1 MKSRQGRLKNT
12 PDETLSAKRGA
23 ILHLFKRG
31 TKARMNLCGTIIL
44 FALATLL
51 GFGQNP
57 DTKTSRKGPPSDRVR
72 SGLRGPVK
80 ICIEEFTYPA
90 VTTSNGTQIP
100 ERTMRIETE
109 YDQAGHIVSTRNRNS
124 DGSMWMVRNSYASGK
139 LLKTT
144 SGKEGEPPGVTTYGY
159 DDQGRLVSITDSS
172 APDNPTTF
180 HYDER
185 GRKTKVQKSR
195 AEDYR
200 LDVAFAGS
208 PMQVADNRPNLAGGG
223 TTTTTYD
230 ENDRPTEVQI
240 RDGQGAEVSR
250 TVSVYDE
257 QGHITEEK
265 QILDDP
271 LNLIPADARARILAD
286 SGASGADLRE
296 QLKKIMG
303 GHEGATS
310 ESYSYDEQDRVKETR
325 RRVFNQD
332 ETIETTYNEQGDVA
346 VEITRTLPGSTEP
359 EQTFP
364 AQNSEARFTYQ
375 YDDHGNWTE
384 KVTSNSSSPGAPFET
399 TGTRRR
405 TLTYF

>member
-1 MKSRQGRLKNT
+1 
-12 PDETLSAKRGA
+12 
-23 ILHLFKRG
+23 
-31 TKARMNLCGTIIL
+31 
-44 FALATLL
+44 
-51 GFGQNP
+51 
-57 DTKTSRKGPPSDRVR
+57 
-72 SGLRGPVK
+72 LRGPVK
-80 ICIEEFTYPA
+80 ICVQETTYPG
-90 VTTSNGTQIP
+90 VTTSKGKQFPEWTQ
-100 ERTMRIETE
+100 RIETE
-109 YDQAGHIVSTRNRNS
+109 YDQEGHLVSTRNRNS
-124 DGSMWMVRNSYASGK
+124 DGSFWMVRNTYASGK

-144 SGKEGEPPGVTTYGY
+144 RGKEGEPPGVTSYVY
-159 DDQGRLVSITDSS
+159 DDQGRLTSITGSS

-200 LDVAFAGS
+200 PNVGIAGS
-208 PMQVADNRPNLAGGG
+208 PLQAADRRPNLPGGG
-223 TTTTTYD
+223 TATTTYD

-240 RDGQGAEVSR
+240 RNAKGEQVSR
-250 TVSVYDE
+250 TVRVYDE

-296 QLKKIMG
+296 QLKKFMG
-303 GHEGATS
+303 GHEGANS
-310 ESYSYDEQDRVKETR
+310 ESYSYDAQGRVKETR

-332 ETIETTYNEQGDVA
+332 ETIETTYNERGDVA
-346 VEITRTLPGSTEP
+346 VEIRRSLPGSNEP
-359 EQTFP
+359 EQTLP
-364 AQNSEARFTYQ
+364 AQNSEAHFKYQ

-384 KVTSNSSSPGAPFET
+384 KVTSNSSSPGPPFET
-399 TGTRRR
+399 TGTVRR

>member
-1 MKSRQGRLKNT
+1 LRLSHRHPLAEEDGDTPRPQEGRL
-12 PDETLSAKRGA
+12 L
-23 ILHLFKRG
+23 
-31 TKARMNLCGTIIL
+31 
-44 FALATLL
+44 
-51 GFGQNP
+51 
-57 DTKTSRKGPPSDRVR
+57 
-72 SGLRGPVK
+72 
-80 ICIEEFTYPA
+80 
-90 VTTSNGTQIP
+90 
-100 ERTMRIETE
+100 
-109 YDQAGHIVSTRNRNS
+109 STRNRNP
-124 DGSMWMVRNSYASGK
+124 DGSVWTDRNTYASGK

-144 SGKEGEPPGVTTYGY
+144 WGKEGEPPGVATYAY
-159 DDQGRLVSITDSS
+159 DDQGRLTSITDTS

-200 LDVAFAGS
+200 PNVATAGS
-208 PMQVADNRPNLAGGG
+208 SLDTADMRPNLPGGG
-223 TTTTTYD
+223 TATTTYD
-230 ENDRPTEVQI
+230 ENDRPVEVQI
-240 RDGQGAEVSR
+240 RDAQGAAVSR
-250 TVSVYDE
+250 AVRVYDE
-257 QGHITEEK
+257 QGNITEEK

-271 LNLIPADARARILAD
+271 LNVFPADTRAAILAD

-310 ESYSYDEQDRVKETR
+310 EAYSYDAQDRVKETR
-325 RRVFNQD
+325 RRFFNQD

-346 VEITRTLPGSTEP
+346 VEITRTLPGSNEP
-359 EQTFP
+359 EQTWP
-364 AQNSEARFTYQ
+364 AQNSEAHFAYQ

-399 TGTRRR
+399 TGTIRR

>member
-1 MKSRQGRLKNT
+1 
-12 PDETLSAKRGA
+12 
-23 ILHLFKRG
+23 
-31 TKARMNLCGTIIL
+31 MNLCGTIIL
-44 FALATLL
+44 FALATLF

-57 DTKTSRKGPPSDRVR
+57 DSKTSRKEPPSDRLR

-80 ICIEEFTYPA
+80 ICVQETTYPA
-90 VTTSNGTQIP
+90 VKTSNAKQFPEWTQ
-100 ERTMRIETE
+100 RIETE
-109 YDQAGHIVSTRNRNS
+109 YDQEERLVSTRNRNS
-124 DGSMWMVRNSYASGK
+124 DGSAWMVRNTYASGK

-144 SGKEGEPPGVTTYGY
+144 RGKEGEPPGVTSYAY
-159 DDQGRLVSITDSS
+159 DDQERLTSITDGS

-195 AEDYR
+195 AQDYR
-200 LDVAFAGS
+200 LNVAFAGS
-208 PMQVADNRPNLAGGG
+208 PMQVADRRPNLPGGG
-223 TTTTTYD
+223 TAITTYD

-240 RDGQGAEVSR
+240 RDAQGAKVSR
-250 TVSVYDE
+250 TVSFYDE

-271 LNLIPADARARILAD
+271 LNLIPTDARARILAD

-303 GHEGATS
+303 GHEGPNSVA
-310 ESYSYDEQDRVKETR
+310 YSYDAQGRVKETR
-325 RRVFNQD
+325 RRIFNQD

-346 VEITRTLPGSTEP
+346 VEITRSLPGSNEP
-359 EQTFP
+359 EQTLP
-364 AQNSEARFTYQ
+364 PQNSEAHFTYQ

-384 KVTSNSSSPGAPFET
+384 KITSNSSSPGAPFET
-399 TGTRRR
+399 TGTVRR

>member
-1 MKSRQGRLKNT
+1 
-12 PDETLSAKRGA
+12 
-23 ILHLFKRG
+23 
-31 TKARMNLCGTIIL
+31 
-44 FALATLL
+44 
-51 GFGQNP
+51 
-57 DTKTSRKGPPSDRVR
+57 
-72 SGLRGPVK
+72 
-80 ICIEEFTYPA
+80 
-90 VTTSNGTQIP
+90 
-100 ERTMRIETE
+100 
-109 YDQAGHIVSTRNRNS
+109 VSTRNRNP
-124 DGSMWMVRNSYASGK
+124 DGSVWMDRNNYASGK

-144 SGKEGEPPGVTTYGY
+144 SGKEGEPPGVTSYAY
-159 DDQGRLVSITDSS
+159 DDQGRLSSIADSS

-200 LDVAFAGS
+200 PNVAIAGS
-208 PMQVADNRPNLAGGG
+208 PMQAGDMAPNLPGGG
-223 TTTTTYD
+223 TATTSYD

-240 RDGQGAEVSR
+240 RDAQGTEVSR
-250 TVSVYDE
+250 AVSIYDE
-257 QGHITEEK
+257 QGHVTEEK

-271 LNLIPADARARILAD
+271 LNLIPADARAKILAD

-325 RRVFNQD
+325 RRFFNQD

-346 VEITRTLPGSTEP
+346 VEITRTLPGTNEQ
-359 EQTFP
+359 EQTWP
-364 AQNSEARFTYQ
+364 AQNSEAHFTYQ

-399 TGTRRR
+399 TGTIRR

>member
-1 MKSRQGRLKNT
+1 
-12 PDETLSAKRGA
+12 
-23 ILHLFKRG
+23 
-31 TKARMNLCGTIIL
+31 MNLCGTIIL

-57 DTKTSRKGPPSDRVR
+57 DSKTSRKEPPSDRVR

-80 ICIEEFTYPA
+80 VCVQESTYPA

-100 ERTMRIETE
+100 ERTVRIETE
-109 YDQAGHIVSTRNRNS
+109 YDQEGHLVSTRNRNP
-124 DGSMWMVRNSYASGK
+124 DGSAWTVRNTYASGK

-144 SGKEGEPPGVTTYGY
+144 SGKEGEQPGVTWYAY
-159 DDQGRLVSITDSS
+159 DDRGRLTSITDSN

-200 LDVAFAGS
+200 ANVGTAGS
-208 PMQVADNRPNLAGGG
+208 PLQAADRRPNLPGGG
-223 TTTTTYD
+223 TATTTYD
-230 ENDRPTEVQI
+230 ENDRPIEVRI
-240 RDGQGAEVSR
+240 RDAQGTEVSR
-250 TVSVYDE
+250 AVSVYDE
-257 QGHITEEK
+257 QGHVTEEK

-303 GHEGATS
+303 GHEGANS
-310 ESYSYDEQDRVKETR
+310 ESYSYDEQGHVKQTR
-325 RRVFNQD
+325 RRIFNQD
-332 ETIETTYNEQGDVA
+332 ETIQTTYNEQGDVA
-346 VEITRTLPGSTEP
+346 VEITQSLPGSN
-359 EQTFP
+359 EQDQTLP
-364 AQNSEARFTYQ
+364 AQNSEAHFTYQ

-384 KVTSNSSSPGAPFET
+384 KITSNSSSPGAPFET
-399 TGTRRR
+399 TGTIRR

>member
-1 MKSRQGRLKNT
+1 MK
-12 PDETLSAKRGA
+12 
-23 ILHLFKRG
+23 
-31 TKARMNLCGTIIL
+31 LCGAIIL

-51 GFGQNP
+51 GFAQNP
-57 DTKTSRKGPPSDRVR
+57 DSKTSRKEPPSDRVR

-80 ICIEEFTYPA
+80 VCIQESTYPA
-90 VTTSNGTQIP
+90 MTTSNGTQIP
-100 ERTMRIETE
+100 ERTVRIETE
-109 YDQAGHIVSTRNRNS
+109 YDQEGRLVSTRNRNP
-124 DGSMWMVRNSYASGK
+124 DGSEWMVRNTYASGK

-144 SGKEGEPPGVTTYGY
+144 WGKEGEPPGVTSYAY
-159 DDQGRLVSITDSS
+159 DDEGRLTSITDSS
-172 APDNPTTF
+172 APDNPAIF
-180 HYDER
+180 HYDEG

-208 PMQVADNRPNLAGGG
+208 PMQVADNRPNLPGGG
-223 TTTTTYD
+223 TATTTYD
-230 ENDRPTEVQI
+230 ENDRPTEVLV
-240 RDGQGAEVSR
+240 RDAQGAEVSR

-257 QGHITEEK
+257 QGNITEEK
-265 QILDDP
+265 QILTDP
-271 LNLIPADARARILAD
+271 LNLIPADARAKILAD

-310 ESYSYDEQDRVKETR
+310 EAYSYDAQDRVKETR
-325 RRVFNQD
+325 RRIFNQD

-346 VEITRTLPGSTEP
+346 VEITRSLPGSNEP
-359 EQTFP
+359 EQTLP
-364 AQNSEARFTYQ
+364 AQNSEAHFTYQ

-399 TGTRRR
+399 TDTIRR